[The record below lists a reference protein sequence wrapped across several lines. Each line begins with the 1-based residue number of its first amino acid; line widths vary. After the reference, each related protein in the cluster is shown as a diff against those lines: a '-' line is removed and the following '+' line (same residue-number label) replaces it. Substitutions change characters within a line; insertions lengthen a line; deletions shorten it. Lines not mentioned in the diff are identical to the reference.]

1 MAVPTVVSCGRTTS
15 SRSGGAA
22 ARRELVSVA
31 TTTTPGTLL
40 AAVHSSLMNVSV
52 VPARLPSPAATL
64 SALLRYSSVS
74 SNRIRHGAD
83 AVVELAGAK
92 ALVRPLAGRAIKRG
106 VDDNLDELKRLL
118 ETPVRVA

>member
-1 MAVPTVVSCGRTTS
+1 
-15 SRSGGAA
+15 
-22 ARRELVSVA
+22 
-31 TTTTPGTLL
+31 
-40 AAVHSSLMNVSV
+40 
-52 VPARLPSPAATL
+52 
-64 SALLRYSSVS
+64 LRYSSVS

-92 ALVRPLAGRAIKRG
+92 ALLRRLAGRAIKRG